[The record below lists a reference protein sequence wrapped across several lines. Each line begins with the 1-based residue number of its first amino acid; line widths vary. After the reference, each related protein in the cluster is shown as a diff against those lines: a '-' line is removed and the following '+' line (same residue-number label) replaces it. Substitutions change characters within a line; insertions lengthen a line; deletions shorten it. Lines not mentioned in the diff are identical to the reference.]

1 LAATTIHELQQGGGM
16 EDVHTATAADVATAQ
31 LLAELSVGEEGLAT
45 CRLLANG
52 PLQAEA
58 TPCAWI
64 AEEQTSGASWTGSNS
79 SSSTSNSNSNMS
91 NSSNSSN
98 SSNAAQATAAAA
110 AVPATSLQ
118 LPSLA
123 DLSADHLSL
132 NYAYFP
138 SHPMPSPSP
147 FLPFAFCG
155 PYAPQPQLLVP
166 LTPAPATYNPLTTM
180 SVCDTWYVRWADC
193 TSKRGRINRAT
204 LSFQWQSRRADAV
217 AASDTLQLP
226 VKLYSHKGL
235 LNRNAHYRRGRFG
248 CVLLSAHQAIV
259 VTAFRASA
267 HSEMVMLREQP
278 SSHDPLF
285 ALALGTCYEIRFFSS
300 AADAVDVHHIAAR
313 STVDVTVSRSPVQP
327 HQQSSPA
334 SAAAAL
340 PSATLTSSP
349 SMSSAAST
357 ASMDTSSIPSTPMST
372 RPSCSNLPSR
382 TRVSCVS
389 CRQAKA
395 KCDEQR

>member
-1 LAATTIHELQQGGGM
+1 M
-16 EDVHTATAADVATAQ
+16 EEVHTAPAPATAADVATAQ
-31 LLAELSVGEEGLAT
+31 LLAELSVGEEGLTT
-45 CRLLANG
+45 CRFLANG
-52 PLQAEA
+52 PVQAEV
-58 TPCAWI
+58 PPYAWI
-64 AEEQTSGASWTGSNS
+64 AEEQPIGASGPGSNS
-79 SSSTSNSNSNMS
+79 SR
-91 NSSNSSN
+91 SSNSSN
-98 SSNAAQATAAAA
+98 SSSSGSSNAPHAAAAAA
-110 AVPATSLQ
+110 AVPPPLLQ

-132 NYAYFP
+132 NYAYFA

-155 PYAPQPQLLVP
+155 PSARQPVLVP
-166 LTPAPATYNPLTTM
+166 QIPMLPTYNPLATM

-204 LSFQWQSRRADAV
+204 LSFQWQSRRADSS

-300 AADAVDVHHIAAR
+300 AADAADVHHIAAR
-313 STVDVTVSRSPVQP
+313 STVDVTLSRSPVLP

-334 SAAAAL
+334 SAAAAS

-349 SMSSAAST
+349 SKSSSASAV
-357 ASMDTSSIPSTPMST
+357 SMDTSSVPSTPMST
-372 RPSCSNLPSR
+372 LSSCSNLPSR